1 MKKKLV
7 TIFILG
13 FILTIFMLFINRY
26 NFLKESWVGSY
37 RYEEFA
43 PPNIGMNYVISIYED
58 GSGLY
63 AKIKIDG
70 FQTLKRLKAKVWSH
84 KDEILFEFIDHYTD
98 EKGNTTEIG
107 RCKKGSVLLKIK
119 KQNNIL
125 ITEWG
130 ELTPILDVNKEAGL
144 HFERISDES

>member
-98 EKGNTTEIG
+98 EKGNTNEIG
-107 RCKKGSVLLKIK
+107 RYKKGSVLLKIK

>member
-107 RCKKGSVLLKIK
+107 RYKKGSVLLKIK

-130 ELTPILDVNKEAGL
+130 ELTPILDINKEAGL